1 MLIRLVLNAEVRHRR
16 KRWSEQDELTI
27 VRKRQTLNARIEKH
41 RDEATRYLPPHVMDH
56 VQDHETNGLDE
67 AWIDDNDADA
77 DDAASVTAD
86 LEQLTI
92 TMDTDEV
99 VPERRSIYLPS
110 VIGHK
115 RCGELGLRNMVKSE
129 LALRQGEANDALQA
143 IRIAIGE
150 KSFRFRKQ
158 LRNSKSKVQKT
169 RSWDAI
175 HAVDRRL
182 QLKSLVY
189 KRARHALISLGAPKT
204 IRDRYQELKSKDL
217 HTNTAI
223 QEPNARGQR
232 NQELSWI
239 WKMPGISF
247 SNHETLLHECEMF
260 KIYWLIPALITLFQ
274 VYRVSWIRAKSRHD
288 RWREEVSISSHE
300 MVWVPLWFQYR
311 AQEWRDRAA
320 QQAGPGLSAYAYRQA
335 TTWERMKQV
344 ALARFHKANPEISSV
359 FGYDNINML

>member
-115 RCGELGLRNMVKSE
+115 RCGELGHRNMVKSE

-143 IRIAIGE
+143 I
-150 KSFRFRKQ
+150 
-158 LRNSKSKVQKT
+158 
-169 RSWDAI
+169 
-175 HAVDRRL
+175 
-182 QLKSLVY
+182 
-189 KRARHALISLGAPKT
+189 
-204 IRDRYQELKSKDL
+204 
-217 HTNTAI
+217 
-223 QEPNARGQR
+223 
-232 NQELSWI
+232 
-239 WKMPGISF
+239 
-247 SNHETLLHECEMF
+247 
-260 KIYWLIPALITLFQ
+260 
-274 VYRVSWIRAKSRHD
+274 
-288 RWREEVSISSHE
+288 
-300 MVWVPLWFQYR
+300 
-311 AQEWRDRAA
+311 
-320 QQAGPGLSAYAYRQA
+320 
-335 TTWERMKQV
+335 
-344 ALARFHKANPEISSV
+344 
-359 FGYDNINML
+359 